1 MYWFLASYHNCCS
14 FILHHPELDPLI
26 LALVLIIFFVLLG
39 LFFTTLMSHRRS
51 VKLECITYYICT
63 TNIVLS
69 PSESQ
74 SFAKKIKFYI
84 YIYIFY
90 FSIVYS
96 LQVSGQKG
104 LAKNSNPWQQVSW
117 TVYYLWW
124 GISGKNTTTLYDLL
138 VLVLI
143 VL

>member
-1 MYWFLASYHNCCS
+1 MSYRNCCS

-26 LALVLIIFFVLLG
+26 LSLVLIIFFVLIG

-51 VKLECITYYICT
+51 VKLECITYYIFT
-63 TNIVLS
+63 TNIVLP

-74 SFAKKIKFYI
+74 SFAKKIEFYI
-84 YIYIFY
+84 FQYRILCRYLVKKIWPKIPTPDSKFHGLFTIYGGEF
-90 FSIVYS
+90 
-96 LQVSGQKG
+96 QVRI
-104 LAKNSNPWQQVSW
+104 P
-117 TVYYLWW
+117 T
-124 GISGKNTTTLYDLL
+124 ITTLYYLL